1 MDAPSSG
8 IIGACSTAPL
18 LLGYSGE
25 ALEELSRGTRESFI
39 KPTPWLY
46 KSTPTRHS
54 DHFFEN
60 KS

>member
-25 ALEELSRGTRESFI
+25 ALEELSRGTRESFS
-39 KPTPWLY
+39 KPTHG
-46 KSTPTRHS
+46 STNPHLRGTTATDS
-54 DHFFEN
+54 P
-60 KS
+60 